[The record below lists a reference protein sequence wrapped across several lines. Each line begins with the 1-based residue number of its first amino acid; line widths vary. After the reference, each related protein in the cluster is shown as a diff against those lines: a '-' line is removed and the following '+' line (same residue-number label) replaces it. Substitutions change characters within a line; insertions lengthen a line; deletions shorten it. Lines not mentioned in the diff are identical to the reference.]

1 MAPVD
6 TRPALAH
13 NRDGLNNRRS
23 GGNETTNPKM
33 NVAVPLG
40 AAAGTFLV
48 LLLVNVVVGF
58 SVITITLMLGSPY
71 IVYRLVRRLR
81 AR

>member
-1 MAPVD
+1 MD
-6 TRPALAH
+6 
-13 NRDGLNNRRS
+13 
-23 GGNETTNPKM
+23 
-33 NVAVPLG
+33 VAVPLG

-48 LLLVNVVVGF
+48 LLLVNVIVGF

>member
-1 MAPVD
+1 MD
-6 TRPALAH
+6 
-13 NRDGLNNRRS
+13 
-23 GGNETTNPKM
+23 
-33 NVAVPLG
+33 VAVPLG

-48 LLLVNVVVGF
+48 LLLVNVILGF
-58 SVITITLMLGSPY
+58 PFMTIVLMLIFPF